1 MLSLIPS
8 SKKWVPPFLTIFLQN
23 GQKSQNFDT
32 GCENFKSNRKRDYI
46 ANNTYELIILFVFSA
61 TPSSWPLWPLFFYLS
76 VYIYID
82 IYIFI
87 ETLGMQNTNQLSVL
101 AASWDRNLSHNL
113 AKRRVWLRYWSW
125 ALILLLRSV
134 PTSMFI
140 LCGTNSVN
148 KFQQNCIT
156 IHRTRASRVNTSLW
170 HKTYSLAYGGL
181 FHPPFGPIVFA
192 ITSVIRP
199 KGVKNW
205 QMDQPFSSFKLPVQ
219 ASTWGEIIKEP
230 LVIVLREI
238 LKLCT

>member
-1 MLSLIPS
+1 
-8 SKKWVPPFLTIFLQN
+8 
-23 GQKSQNFDT
+23 
-32 GCENFKSNRKRDYI
+32 
-46 ANNTYELIILFVFSA
+46 
-61 TPSSWPLWPLFFYLS
+61 
-76 VYIYID
+76 
-82 IYIFI
+82 
-87 ETLGMQNTNQLSVL
+87 MQNTNQLSVL

-181 FHPPFGPIVFA
+181 FPPPLWTNSICHNIRNTAKRGEELTDGPTF
-192 ITSVIRP
+192 
-199 KGVKNW
+199 
-205 QMDQPFSSFKLPVQ
+205 QQL
-219 ASTWGEIIKEP
+219 
-230 LVIVLREI
+230 
-238 LKLCT
+238 